1 MKKLGVILII
11 LTFVAMIYFFRKNKI
26 ESENLNPAVEKAKN
40 IEVKMEEKTKISP
53 NIQTLPTEIKSSKEI
68 EVKNY
73 INKLNKTIKNQYK
86 EIEDC
91 EKEFNV
97 HFGDLLKMNEAKQL
111 EFIQDENNL
120 LDLLDK
126 LSSINF
132 TTPSSAKVLEEFA
145 NPISDQVKI
154 TEIYHKPGL
163 QDRVEICSP
172 RGKKDIL
179 NLLYKSKI
187 KKKAIMRALLEYFEN
202 ENSTLDLPYILFDQ
216 ISEIK
221 KLLKFQG
228 IPESQY
234 PKLGKIEKE
243 FKIFDKKI
251 RDLMNAVTPRENATL
266 DHEEPKLEYEY
277 ALKLQADIKSLLRQI
292 REDSI

>member
-11 LTFVAMIYFFRKNKI
+11 LALGIIIYFYQNNKI
-26 ESENLNPAVEKAKN
+26 ESESLSPIVKKPKN
-40 IEVKMEEKTKISP
+40 IEVSKIENPISG
-53 NIQTLPTEIKSSKEI
+53 QTLPTKIKSAKEI
-68 EVKNY
+68 EIKNY
-73 INKLNKTIKNQYK
+73 INKLNKTIKTQYK

-97 HFGDLLKMNEAKQL
+97 HFGDLLKMKEAKQL

-120 LDLLDK
+120 LDLIDK
-126 LSSINF
+126 FSSINF
-132 TTPSSAKVLEEFA
+132 TTPSSAKVLKEFA
-145 NPISDQVKI
+145 NPISEEVKI
-154 TEIYHKPGL
+154 TEVYHKPDL

-179 NLLYKSKI
+179 NLIYKSKI
-187 KKKAIMRALLEYFEN
+187 KKNAIMRALIEYFGN

-228 IPESQY
+228 IAESQY
-234 PKLGKIEKE
+234 PKLRKIEKE

-251 RDLMNAVTPRENATL
+251 SDLMNAYSPRENATL
-266 DHEEPKLEYEY
+266 DYQEAKLEYEY
-277 ALKLQADIKSLLRQI
+277 ALKLQAEIKDLLRDIK
-292 REDSI
+292 DNSI

>member
-1 MKKLGVILII
+1 MKKLGIILII
-11 LTFVAMIYFFRKNKI
+11 FSLGIIIYFYQNNKI
-26 ESENLNPAVEKAKN
+26 ESESLNPIVKKPKN
-40 IEVKMEEKTKISP
+40 IEVSKIETPISG
-53 NIQTLPTEIKSSKEI
+53 QTLPTEIKSSKEI

-73 INKLNKTIKNQYK
+73 INKLNKTIKTQYK

-126 LSSINF
+126 FSSINF

-145 NPISDQVKI
+145 NPISEQVKV
-154 TEIYHKPGL
+154 TEVYHKPDL

-179 NLLYKSKI
+179 NLIYKSKI
-187 KKKAIMRALLEYFEN
+187 KKNAIMRALIEYF
-202 ENSTLDLPYILFDQ
+202 
-216 ISEIK
+216 
-221 KLLKFQG
+221 
-228 IPESQY
+228 
-234 PKLGKIEKE
+234 GK
-243 FKIFDKKI
+243 
-251 RDLMNAVTPRENATL
+251 R
-266 DHEEPKLEYEY
+266 
-277 ALKLQADIKSLLRQI
+277 
-292 REDSI
+292 

>member
-1 MKKLGVILII
+1 MKKIWVILII
-11 LTFVAMIYFFRKNKI
+11 LAFGAIIYFFQKNKT
-26 ESENLNPAVEKAKN
+26 ESENLHSIIDKAKN
-40 IEVKMEEKTKISP
+40 IQVKIEEKTKNPPI
-53 NIQTLPTEIKSSKEI
+53 LPTKVQSSKEI

-73 INKLNKTIKNQYK
+73 IIKLNKTIKTQYK

-97 HFGDLLKMNEAKQL
+97 HFGDLLKMNETKQL

-120 LDLLDK
+120 LDLIDK
-126 LSSINF
+126 FSSINF

-145 NPISDQVKI
+145 NPISEQVKI
-154 TEIYHKPGL
+154 TEVYHKPGL

-179 NLLYKSKI
+179 NLIYKSKI
-187 KKKAIMRALLEYFEN
+187 KKNAIMRALIEYFGN

-243 FKIFDKKI
+243 FKFFDKKI
-251 RDLMNAVTPRENATL
+251 MDLMNAVTPRKKATW
-266 DHEEPKLEYEY
+266 DSQEARLEYEY
-277 ALKLQADIKSLLRQI
+277 ALKLQAEIKDLLRDIK
-292 REDSI
+292 DSSI